1 MRSTTAGDMLS
12 CMSKNSTRVI
22 VWWFLVLAGAAA
34 ALLVAWAARVV
45 RVPTATLLTVAAVVV
60 ALSWLVVLV
69 TVPWNLYFAAR
80 RAAQEMVVA
89 RDRGIAV
96 RSAYDAEARRLSNRM
111 LRFALGGHAG
121 TAIAATAIAYISGNK
136 TGYYVAGI
144 FLLATTFRPASAYL
158 VHVRERIKVFTR
170 ESTHPRDDVITLR
183 ARMDEVCALARH
195 TADDLDRTEATL
207 ADTIQHTRNLLGTDL
222 SRLRET
228 QEAERAQALSR
239 HDDLKRQIDQMVR
252 RIEATLDGI
261 SDHQELLAGLRALVR
276 MVRSEPI

>member
-1 MRSTTAGDMLS
+1 MLS
-12 CMSKNSTRVI
+12 YMSKNSTRVV
-22 VWWFLVLAGAAA
+22 VWWFLVLAGALV

-45 RVPTATLLTVAAVVV
+45 HVPAVTLLTVAAVVV

-80 RAAQEMVVA
+80 RAAQAMEVS

-96 RSAYDAEARRLSNRM
+96 RSAYDAEARRISNRM
-111 LRFALGGHAG
+111 LRFALGGHVG
-121 TAIAATAIAYISGNK
+121 TAIAATVIAYISGNK

-144 FLLATTFRPASAYL
+144 FLLATMFRPASAYFF
-158 VHVRERIKVFTR
+158 HVRERIKVFTR
-170 ESTHPRDDVITLR
+170 ESTHPRDDVITLL
-183 ARMDEVCALARH
+183 ARMDEVSALARQ
-195 TADDLDRTEATL
+195 TADDLHRTQATL
-207 ADTIQHTRNLLGTDL
+207 ADTIEHTRNLLGADL
-222 SRLRET
+222 NRLRET
-228 QEAERAQALSR
+228 QEADRAQARSR

>member
-1 MRSTTAGDMLS
+1 MLS
-12 CMSKNSTRVI
+12 YVSKNSMRVV
-22 VWWFLVLAGAAA
+22 VWWVLVLAGASV

-45 RVPTATLLTVAAVVV
+45 RVPAVTLLTVAAVVV

-80 RAAQEMVVA
+80 RAALQMAVS

-96 RSAYDAEARRLSNRM
+96 RSAYDAEARRISKRM
-111 LRFALGGHAG
+111 LRFALGGHVG
-121 TAIAATAIAYISGNK
+121 TAIAATVIAYISGNK

-144 FLLATTFRPASAYL
+144 FLLATTFRPASAYFF
-158 VHVRERIKVFTR
+158 HVRERIKVFTR

-183 ARMDEVCALARH
+183 ARMDEVSALARQ
-195 TADDLDRTEATL
+195 TGDDLHRTQATL
-207 ADTIQHTRNLLGTDL
+207 ADTIEHTRNLLGADL
-222 SRLRET
+222 SRLRQI
-228 QEAERAQALSR
+228 QEADQAQARSR

>member
-1 MRSTTAGDMLS
+1 MLS
-12 CMSKNSTRVI
+12 CMSRNSSRVI
-22 VWWFLVLAGAAA
+22 VWWLLVLAGASVT
-34 ALLVAWAARVV
+34 LLIAWAARVV
-45 RVPTATLLTVAAVVV
+45 RVPAVTLLTIAAVVI
-60 ALSWLVVLV
+60 ALTWLVVLV

-80 RAAQEMVVA
+80 RAAQEMEVS

-96 RSAYDAEARRLSNRM
+96 QSAYDAEARRISSRM
-111 LRFALGGHAG
+111 LRFALGGHLG
-121 TAIAATAIAYISGNK
+121 TAITATVIAYISGNK

-144 FLLATTFRPASAYL
+144 FLLATMFRPASAYFL
-158 VHVRERIKVFTR
+158 HVRERIKVFTR
-170 ESTHPRDDVITLR
+170 ESVHPRDDVITLWE
-183 ARMDEVCALARH
+183 RMGEVSALARQ
-195 TADDLDRTEATL
+195 TADDLHRTQATL
-207 ADTIQHTRNLLGTDL
+207 ADTIEHTRNLLDADL

-228 QEAERAQALSR
+228 QEAERVQAHSH

>member
-1 MRSTTAGDMLS
+1 MLS
-12 CMSKNSTRVI
+12 CMSRNSSRVI
-22 VWWFLVLAGAAA
+22 VWWLLVLAGASVT
-34 ALLVAWAARVV
+34 LLIAWAARVV
-45 RVPTATLLTVAAVVV
+45 RVPAVTLLTIAAVVI
-60 ALSWLVVLV
+60 ALTWLVVLV

-80 RAAQEMVVA
+80 RAAQEMEVS

-96 RSAYDAEARRLSNRM
+96 QSAYDAEARRISSRM
-111 LRFALGGHAG
+111 LRFALGGHLG
-121 TAIAATAIAYISGNK
+121 TAITATVIAYISGNK

-144 FLLATTFRPASAYL
+144 FLLATMFRPASAYFF
-158 VHVRERIKVFTR
+158 HVRERIKVFTR
-170 ESTHPRDDVITLR
+170 ESVHPRDDVITLWE
-183 ARMDEVCALARH
+183 RMGEVSALARQ
-195 TADDLDRTEATL
+195 TADDLHRTQATL
-207 ADTIQHTRNLLGTDL
+207 ADTIEHTRNLLDADL

-228 QEAERAQALSR
+228 QEAERVQAHSH

>member
-1 MRSTTAGDMLS
+1 MLS
-12 CMSKNSTRVI
+12 SMSKNSTRVV

-45 RVPTATLLTVAAVVV
+45 RVPAVTLLTVAAVVV

-69 TVPWNLYFAAR
+69 TGPWNLYFAAR
-80 RAAQEMVVA
+80 RAAQDIAVS

-96 RSAYDAEARRLSNRM
+96 RSAYDAEARRISDRM
-111 LRFALGGHAG
+111 LRFALGGHVG
-121 TAIAATAIAYISGNK
+121 TAIAATVIAYISGNK

-144 FLLATTFRPASAYL
+144 SCSRPCSGRPSAYFF
-158 VHVRERIKVFTR
+158 HVRERIKVFTR

-183 ARMDEVCALARH
+183 ARMDEVGARARQ
-195 TADDLDRTEATL
+195 TADDLHRTRATL
-207 ADTIQHTRNLLGTDL
+207 ADTIQHTRNLLGADL

-228 QEAERAQALSR
+228 QEAEQAQARSR

>member
-1 MRSTTAGDMLS
+1 MLS
-12 CMSKNSTRVI
+12 RMSKNSSTRVI
-22 VWWFLVLAGAAA
+22 AWWFVVLAAALL

-45 RVPTATLLTVAAVVV
+45 RVPTATLLTVAVVVV

-80 RAAQEMVVA
+80 RAALQMAVS
-89 RDRGIAV
+89 RDRGITV
-96 RSAYDAEARRLSNRM
+96 RPDYDDEARRISHRM
-111 LRFALGGHAG
+111 LRFALGGHVG
-121 TAIAATAIAYISGNK
+121 TAIAATVIAYTSGNK

-170 ESTHPRDDVITLR
+170 ESMQPRDDVITLR
-183 ARMDEVCALARH
+183 ERMDEVSALARQS
-195 TADDLDRTEATL
+195 ADELYRTQAKL
-207 ADTIQHTRNLLGTDL
+207 ADTIEHTRSLLSADL
-222 SRLRET
+222 GRLRDT
-228 QEAERAQALSR
+228 QEAHRAQAQAR

-261 SDHQELLAGLRALVR
+261 SDHQELLTGLRALVR

>member
-1 MRSTTAGDMLS
+1 MRSTTPGDMLS
-12 CMSKNSTRVI
+12 YVSKNSSRVV
-22 VWWFLVLAGAAA
+22 VWWFLVLAGASA

-45 RVPTATLLTVAAVVV
+45 RVPAVTLLTVAAVVV

-80 RAAQEMVVA
+80 RAAQQMAVS

-96 RSAYDAEARRLSNRM
+96 RSAYDAEAKRISNRM
-111 LRFALGGHAG
+111 LRFALGGHVG
-121 TAIAATAIAYISGNK
+121 TAIAATVIAYISGNK
-136 TGYYVAGI
+136 TGYYIAGI
-144 FLLATTFRPASAYL
+144 FLLATMFRPASAYFF
-158 VHVRERIKVFTR
+158 HVRERIKVFTR
-170 ESTHPRDDVITLR
+170 ESTHPRDDVITLWE
-183 ARMDEVCALARH
+183 RMGEVTALARQS
-195 TADDLDRTEATL
+195 ADELQRTQATL
-207 ADTIQHTRNLLGTDL
+207 ADTIQHTRNLLSADL

-228 QEAERAQALSR
+228 QEADQAQARSR

-276 MVRSEPI
+276 MVR